1 MDEHPPVGAARPL
14 RAGDSDALIAL
25 IGGVYAEYPGCV
37 LDLPGIDDDLP
48 RMRAVIDD
56 LGGEFWVVERA
67 GEVVASGGWVPHE
80 VDGRPGGEL
89 KRLYVRADQRGSGIG
104 RWLVERVET
113 AARHA
118 GVEVI
123 ELWSDTRFLDA
134 HRLYTRLGYRPTG
147 ETRELHD
154 PSDTTEYRF
163 VKVLDRRGETDV
175 RSPARQ
181 GLGEA
186 RP

>member
-1 MDEHPPVGAARPL
+1 MAHPPVGHARPL
-14 RAGDSDALIAL
+14 RRDDSGPLIAL
-25 IGGVYAEYPGCV
+25 IGGVYAEYAGCV
-37 LDLPGIDDDLP
+37 LDLPGIDADLP
-48 RMRAVIDD
+48 RMRDAIDEA
-56 LGGEFWVVERA
+56 GGAFWVVERD
-67 GEVVASGGWVPHE
+67 GEVVACVGWAPRA

-104 RWLVERVET
+104 QWLVLRVEE
-113 AARHA
+113 AARA
-118 GVEVI
+118 DGAEVI

-163 VKVLDRRGETDV
+163 VRDLTD
-175 RSPARQ
+175 A
-181 GLGEA
+181 
-186 RP
+186 

>member
-1 MDEHPPVGAARPL
+1 MSDSPPVGTARPIE
-14 RAGDSDALIAL
+14 DDDAEGLIAL

-48 RMRAVIDD
+48 RMREVVEAA
-56 LGGEFWVVERA
+56 GGDFWVVERD
-67 GEVVASGGWVPHE
+67 GEVVASGGWAPHE

-89 KRLYVRADQRGSGIG
+89 KRLYVRADQRGVGIG
-104 RWLVERVET
+104 AWLVRRIE
-113 AARHA
+113 AAASTRGA
-118 GVEVI
+118 EVI

-134 HRLYTRLGYRPTG
+134 HRLYTRLGYEPTG

-163 VKVLDRRGETDV
+163 LRELTD
-175 RSPARQ
+175 A
-181 GLGEA
+181 
-186 RP
+186 